1 MSGKNSTR
9 VLYAVPSVQRELPLD
24 LYRAIFTHSS
34 EPIAILD
41 PHGPYLE
48 QNAAHAE
55 LLGYSDDELKNQTP
69 AIHLGE
75 EVFAEVA
82 RELAE
87 TGEYRGEVVGIT
99 KTGQI
104 KYIELS
110 AFAMLSESGEPVYVD
125 IKRDITERKEV
136 ERALLRNEAQL
147 TDFFENS
154 AIGLR
159 SEEHT

>member
-9 VLYAVPSVQRELPLD
+9 VLNAVPSVQRELPLD

-34 EPIAILD
+34 APIAILD
-41 PHGPYLE
+41 QHGTYLE

-55 LLGYSDDELKNQTP
+55 LFGYSNDELKNRTP
-69 AIHLGE
+69 ATHLGE

-87 TGEYRGEVVGIT
+87 AGEYRGEVVGIT

-110 AFAMLSESGEPVYVD
+110 
-125 IKRDITERKEV
+125 
-136 ERALLRNEAQL
+136 
-147 TDFFENS
+147 
-154 AIGLR
+154 
-159 SEEHT
+159 